1 LLGSYEP
8 AHAAE
13 SSPLAGFGQAQR
25 TSCLMHSSCVACVGS
40 LLGFDVPEGV
50 EARPRPY
57 QRDGRNV
64 RCITVLLR
72 VQRPMEALP

>member
-25 TSCLMHSSCVACVGS
+25 TSCLMHSCCVACVGS
-40 LLGFDVPEGV
+40 LLPIGQSDR
-50 EARPRPY
+50 EAPTDQSGALQGQVTWRKLASE
-57 QRDGRNV
+57 RDLWATG
-64 RCITVLLR
+64 
-72 VQRPMEALP
+72 P